1 MPGPSPAVISIIPAR
16 LASQR
21 FPGKVLAS
29 ETGKPLIRH
38 VWESAS
44 RATLPTRVVI
54 ATDESQVAGVCR
66 GFGAECVMTR
76 ADHPNGSSR
85 LAEACEI
92 LNLPADAVVVN
103 VQGDEPEIDAG
114 LIDAAAEM
122 LLNTSAD
129 VSTIAS
135 PMRDDEDAANPNVVK
150 VVLARD
156 GRALYF
162 SRAMIPHDRDGSGRH
177 ASQSGSMPPVSSAP
191 AKPLRHVGLYA
202 YRRRVLAEY
211 VRLPESPLEVTE
223 KLEQLRLL
231 ENGYSIM
238 VAVREARHAGI
249 DTPEQYAEFV
259 KRWRAKH

>member
-1 MPGPSPAVISIIPAR
+1 MPGPSPPVISIIPAR

-54 ATDESQVAGVCR
+54 ATDEARVAEVCR

-92 LNLPADAVVVN
+92 LKLPADAVVVN
-103 VQGDEPEIDAG
+103 VQGDEPEIDPS

-122 LLNTSAD
+122 LLTTSAD

-162 SRAMIPHDRDGSGRH
+162 SRAMIPHDRDRVASG
-177 ASQSGSMPPVSSAP
+177 AP

-259 KRWRAKH
+259 TRWRATH